1 MPKIMKKGIFL
12 LLLIFA
18 IPQTFAANWDA
29 EIREF
34 LQKKLLLQNFET
46 TKKIPDTLP
55 SAGNFPEI
63 EDSLILDGNILVG
76 EISLQNDFAVQ
87 PYWTIVFPDG
97 HQIFQNFPPEII
109 AKIRNNEKNISLP
122 IFYQLYDKGQ
132 YRIELR
138 DNKGHVFSK
147 KIPYQG
153 IDDSGIKHDF
163 SVADV
168 LRDINH
174 RRKQIGIAE
183 LNENPLL
190 QRIALSKVRHMA
202 DFQYVGHETLD
213 GKNIFSFVDEKNKKL
228 FFRLGENVAGGTRV
242 NLQKLYQSLLA
253 SPSHA
258 AAMMSP
264 DWTQVGMFF
273 IEKDDQQYFVQIFA
287 D

>member
-1 MPKIMKKGIFL
+1 MKKFLFL
-12 LLLIFA
+12 LLLIFT
-18 IPQTFAANWDA
+18 IPQTFAVGDDSA
-29 EIREF
+29 IREF
-34 LQKKLLLQNFET
+34 LQKKLLLQNFEIE
-46 TKKIPDTLP
+46 KKLPESLP
-55 SAGNFPEI
+55 STGNFPDI

-76 EISLQNDFAVQ
+76 EISLQNDFTVQ

-122 IFYQLYDKGQ
+122 IFFQLQDTGE
-132 YRIELR
+132 YRIELLG
-138 DNKGHVFSK
+138 NKGHVIFSK

-153 IDDSGIKHDF
+153 IADSGINHGF

-168 LRDINH
+168 LRDMNH

-273 IEKDDQQYFVQIFA
+273 LEKDDQQYFVQIFA

>member
-1 MPKIMKKGIFL
+1 M
-12 LLLIFA
+12 
-18 IPQTFAANWDA
+18 
-29 EIREF
+29 
-34 LQKKLLLQNFET
+34 
-46 TKKIPDTLP
+46 
-55 SAGNFPEI
+55 
-63 EDSLILDGNILVG
+63 
-76 EISLQNDFAVQ
+76 
-87 PYWTIVFPDG
+87 
-97 HQIFQNFPPEII
+97 
-109 AKIRNNEKNISLP
+109 P
-122 IFYQLYDKGQ
+122 IFFQLQDTGE

-138 DNKGHVFSK
+138 GNKGHVIFSK

-153 IDDSGIKHDF
+153 IADSGIKHGF

-168 LRDINH
+168 LRDMNH

-273 IEKDDQQYFVQIFA
+273 LEKDDQQYFVQIFA

>member
-1 MPKIMKKGIFL
+1 M
-12 LLLIFA
+12 
-18 IPQTFAANWDA
+18 
-29 EIREF
+29 
-34 LQKKLLLQNFET
+34 QKKLLLQNFEK

-63 EDSLILDGNILVG
+63 EDSLVLDGNILVG
-76 EISLQNDFAVQ
+76 EISLQNDFSVE
-87 PYWTIVFPDG
+87 PYWTIIFPDG
-97 HQIFQNFPPEII
+97 HKIFQNFPPEVI

-138 DNKGHVFSK
+138 DNKGHVIFSK

-258 AAMMSP
+258 AAMMSS
-264 DWTQVGMFF
+264 DWNQIGMFF
-273 IEKDDQQYFVQIFA
+273 LEKDDQQYFVQIFA

>member
-1 MPKIMKKGIFL
+1 M
-12 LLLIFA
+12 
-18 IPQTFAANWDA
+18 
-29 EIREF
+29 
-34 LQKKLLLQNFET
+34 QKKLLLQNFET

-63 EDSLILDGNILVG
+63 EDSLILDRNILVG

-97 HQIFQNFPPEII
+97 HQIFQNFPPEVI

-122 IFYQLYDKGQ
+122 IFFQLQDKGE
-132 YRIELR
+132 YRLELR
-138 DNKGHVFSK
+138 DKAGSIIFSK

>member
-1 MPKIMKKGIFL
+1 M
-12 LLLIFA
+12 
-18 IPQTFAANWDA
+18 
-29 EIREF
+29 
-34 LQKKLLLQNFET
+34 QNFET

-63 EDSLILDGNILVG
+63 EDSLVLDGNILVG
-76 EISLQNDFAVQ
+76 EISLQNDFSVE
-87 PYWTIVFPDG
+87 PYWTIIFPDG
-97 HQIFQNFPPEII
+97 HKIFQNFPPEVI

-122 IFYQLYDKGQ
+122 IFFQLQDKGE
-132 YRIELR
+132 YRLELR
-138 DNKGHVFSK
+138 DKAGSIIFSK

-163 SVADV
+163 LVADV